1 MDIVEGPG
9 KRFRLQSIGAIFDDG
24 VDASLET
31 DSHDFALQY
40 WNFDSLRFEHSG
52 LSRPSLRGKEWPQK
66 GAEKRTPKMNAK
78 GVQRQ
83 SLDPGCC
90 QN

>member
-31 DSHDFALQY
+31 DSHDFALQS

-52 LSRPSLRGKEWPQK
+52 LLQTPHFVEKNRLK
-66 GAEKRTPKMNAK
+66 GCRKADTKINAK
-78 GVQRQ
+78 
-83 SLDPGCC
+83 
-90 QN
+90 

>member
-31 DSHDFALQY
+31 DSHDFALQS

-52 LSRPSLRGKEWPQK
+52 LLQTPISWKRMASK
-66 GAEKRTPKMNAK
+66 GAEKQTQK
-78 GVQRQ
+78 
-83 SLDPGCC
+83 
-90 QN
+90 